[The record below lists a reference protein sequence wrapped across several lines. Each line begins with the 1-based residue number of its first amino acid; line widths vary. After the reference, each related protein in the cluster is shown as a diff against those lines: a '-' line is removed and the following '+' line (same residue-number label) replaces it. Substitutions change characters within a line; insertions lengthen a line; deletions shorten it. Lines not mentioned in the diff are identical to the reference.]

1 MDWLSRMDGD
11 LRMGT
16 HETGSEAGANSPAI
30 SDGDRTDSGPASP
43 PQAGPQAEA
52 ASGGSGAPP
61 CNTAPDTCIG
71 GYPLRVLRVGV
82 DSLYLSYRGRLS
94 QTWDT
99 KLRNLKYD
107 AQSSDPEEVA
117 KAQVLIGD
125 QLFEVQDKG
134 SRRYAFVLL
143 DNCFRIQIASRE
155 ATSLPLA
162 HVQIS
167 SELLTLQGYIEAE
180 RQARFVVCTF
190 GLVSGPAKVSRVD
203 LCADVETSY
212 PMDSWPAS
220 AWVTRAH
227 RIDPHYVQGR
237 FSGWSIGSGSSLVC
251 RLYDKTL
258 ELERKPREYL
268 TALWRESGWDG
279 LQKVWRLEFQFR
291 REVLKELGISSPD
304 ELPGALGS
312 LWAYA
317 TTQWLRLTLPSAD
330 DQTRSRWD
338 THPLWQAL
346 AQIPWQSPSAP
357 LARVRTERV
366 PTDSHLFRQGLAGL
380 TSYMA
385 ARRIFDVQEGMQRYL
400 SDAAGYHNHT
410 SAKSFK
416 QYVLE
421 RLRLKARRY
430 NSVNNTT
437 RDAEEFT
444 RSADAYRRAKDGE

>member
-1 MDWLSRMDGD
+1 MD
-11 LRMGT
+11 T
-16 HETGSEAGANSPAI
+16 HEIEISAGANRSAI
-30 SDGDRTDSGPASP
+30 SDGGRTDSGPASP
-43 PQAGPQAEA
+43 PQAGPQADA
-52 ASGGSGAPP
+52 ANGGSGAPP
-61 CNTAPDTCIG
+61 CNTAPDTCIDR
-71 GYPLRVLRVGV
+71 YPFRVLRVGV
-82 DSLYLSYRGRLS
+82 DSLYLSYPGRLS

-117 KAQVLIGD
+117 KAQVSIGD

-143 DNCFRIQIASRE
+143 DNCFRVQIASRE

-162 HVQIS
+162 HVQVS
-167 SELLTLQGYIEAE
+167 SELLTLQGYVEAE
-180 RQARFVVCTF
+180 RRARFIVGTF

-203 LCADVETSY
+203 LCADVETTY

-227 RIDPHYVQGR
+227 RIDPHYVQGH
-237 FSGWSIGSGSSLVC
+237 FSGWSIGSGGTLVC

-268 TALWRESGWDG
+268 TALWCESGWDG
-279 LQKVWRLEFQFR
+279 QRKVWRLEFQFR

-304 ELPGALGS
+304 ELPAALGG
-312 LWAYA
+312 LWTYA

-338 THPLWQAL
+338 THPLWQVL
-346 AQIPWQSPSAP
+346 AQIPWQSPSIP
-357 LARVRTERV
+357 LVRVRTERV

-385 ARRIFDVQEGMQRYL
+385 ARRIFDAQEGMRRYL
-400 SDAAGYHNHT
+400 SDAADYHNHT

-416 QYVLE
+416 EYVLE

-430 NSVNNTT
+430 SSVDNTAPAVEET
-437 RDAEEFT
+437 AHSAE
-444 RSADAYRRAKDGE
+444 AYRRAKDGE